1 MSTNHEFYSTM
12 KEKGDGMKKNK
23 KGFTLVEIIVVLVII
38 GILIALAVP
47 AVMSYVRKAADTKL
61 ISEARSVMVA
71 SKEKGIELVKKQQL
85 DLLATD
91 ENMKDI
97 MKRSEVEG
105 TLMEI
110 YKNKANNGAG
120 DFIVLIGETY
130 IRYDD
135 QQQKYEILT
144 SYDNLFVK
152 ANEIHLALI
161 KGEPLSIIQAFIDQ
175 KDKAFINSEG
185 ANAGNSLRKA
195 LNDAGIAS
203 GYDYSFRI
211 YASKSDNNYTITISE
226 RKVTLEDIKK
236 GNKVKVIQYDYSG
249 NNGFSGT
256 PRVKTANA
264 SVKLG
269 EDSGGTQDDYAALK
283 LDDIKDWEVISQ

>member
-1 MSTNHEFYSTM
+1 MH
-12 KEKGDGMKKNK
+12 
-23 KGFTLVEIIVVLVII
+23 
-38 GILIALAVP
+38 
-47 AVMSYVRKAADTKL
+47 
-61 ISEARSVMVA
+61 
-71 SKEKGIELVKKQQL
+71 
-85 DLLATD
+85 
-91 ENMKDI
+91 
-97 MKRSEVEG
+97 
-105 TLMEI
+105 
-110 YKNKANNGAG
+110 
-120 DFIVLIGETY
+120 
-130 IRYDD
+130 
-135 QQQKYEILT
+135 
-144 SYDNLFVK
+144 
-152 ANEIHLALI
+152 
-161 KGEPLSIIQAFIDQ
+161 
-175 KDKAFINSEG
+175 
-185 ANAGNSLRKA
+185 
-195 LNDAGIAS
+195 IAS

>member
-1 MSTNHEFYSTM
+1 M
-12 KEKGDGMKKNK
+12 
-23 KGFTLVEIIVVLVII
+23 
-38 GILIALAVP
+38 
-47 AVMSYVRKAADTKL
+47 
-61 ISEARSVMVA
+61 
-71 SKEKGIELVKKQQL
+71 Q
-85 DLLATD
+85 
-91 ENMKDI
+91 
-97 MKRSEVEG
+97 
-105 TLMEI
+105 
-110 YKNKANNGAG
+110 
-120 DFIVLIGETY
+120 Y
-130 IRYDD
+130 IRLH
-135 QQQKYEILT
+135 QL
-144 SYDNLFVK
+144 SPLCF
-152 ANEIHLALI
+152 HLALI

>member
-38 GILIALAVP
+38 GILMVLAVP

-144 SYDNLFVK
+144 SYDLSL
-152 ANEIHLALI
+152 IHI
-161 KGEPLSIIQAFIDQ
+161 
-175 KDKAFINSEG
+175 
-185 ANAGNSLRKA
+185 
-195 LNDAGIAS
+195 
-203 GYDYSFRI
+203 
-211 YASKSDNNYTITISE
+211 
-226 RKVTLEDIKK
+226 
-236 GNKVKVIQYDYSG
+236 
-249 NNGFSGT
+249 
-256 PRVKTANA
+256 
-264 SVKLG
+264 
-269 EDSGGTQDDYAALK
+269 
-283 LDDIKDWEVISQ
+283 

>member
-1 MSTNHEFYSTM
+1 M

-38 GILIALAVP
+38 GILMALAVP

-61 ISEARSVMVA
+61 ISEARGVMVA
-71 SKEKGIELVKKQQL
+71 SKEKGIELVNKQQL

>member
-1 MSTNHEFYSTM
+1 
-12 KEKGDGMKKNK
+12 
-23 KGFTLVEIIVVLVII
+23 
-38 GILIALAVP
+38 
-47 AVMSYVRKAADTKL
+47 
-61 ISEARSVMVA
+61 
-71 SKEKGIELVKKQQL
+71 
-85 DLLATD
+85 
-91 ENMKDI
+91 MKDI

-175 KDKAFINSEG
+175 KIRHS
-185 ANAGNSLRKA
+185 S
-195 LNDAGIAS
+195 I
-203 GYDYSFRI
+203 
-211 YASKSDNNYTITISE
+211 
-226 RKVTLEDIKK
+226 RKVQMPVTVCARRLTTL
-236 GNKVKVIQYDYSG
+236 V
-249 NNGFSGT
+249 
-256 PRVKTANA
+256 
-264 SVKLG
+264 
-269 EDSGGTQDDYAALK
+269 
-283 LDDIKDWEVISQ
+283 

>member
-1 MSTNHEFYSTM
+1 
-12 KEKGDGMKKNK
+12 
-23 KGFTLVEIIVVLVII
+23 
-38 GILIALAVP
+38 
-47 AVMSYVRKAADTKL
+47 MSYVRKAADTKL

-71 SKEKGIELVKKQQL
+71 SKEKGIELVNKQQL

-110 YKNKANNGAG
+110 YKNKENNGSG

-161 KGEPLSIIQAFIDQ
+161 KG
-175 KDKAFINSEG
+175 
-185 ANAGNSLRKA
+185 
-195 LNDAGIAS
+195 
-203 GYDYSFRI
+203 
-211 YASKSDNNYTITISE
+211 
-226 RKVTLEDIKK
+226 
-236 GNKVKVIQYDYSG
+236 
-249 NNGFSGT
+249 
-256 PRVKTANA
+256 
-264 SVKLG
+264 
-269 EDSGGTQDDYAALK
+269 
-283 LDDIKDWEVISQ
+283 

>member
-38 GILIALAVP
+38 GILMALAVP

-175 KDKAFINSEG
+175 KIRHS
-185 ANAGNSLRKA
+185 S
-195 LNDAGIAS
+195 I
-203 GYDYSFRI
+203 
-211 YASKSDNNYTITISE
+211 
-226 RKVTLEDIKK
+226 RKVQMPVTVCARRLTTL
-236 GNKVKVIQYDYSG
+236 V
-249 NNGFSGT
+249 
-256 PRVKTANA
+256 
-264 SVKLG
+264 
-269 EDSGGTQDDYAALK
+269 
-283 LDDIKDWEVISQ
+283 